1 MARNI
6 DAITT
11 ALEAAPGRVMVLME
25 TTAGAGTGL
34 GATFEEIA
42 ALVEGV
48 PPAHRA
54 RMGVC
59 VDTCHVF
66 AAGYDLVGD
75 YDGVWSRFGDIVGWD
90 RLHMMHLN
98 DSKFGLGTHRDRHEL
113 IAEGHLGEGVFRRVM
128 TDSRLAAIAKV
139 IETPKGDDA
148 TATDTRMLTRL
159 RSYAAGA

>member
-1 MARNI
+1 
-6 DAITT
+6 
-11 ALEAAPGRVMVLME
+11 MVLME

-34 GATFEEIA
+34 GATFEEIS
-42 ALVEGV
+42 ALVQGV
-48 PPAHRA
+48 PSAHRS

-59 VDTCHVF
+59 VDTCHIF

-75 YDGVWSRFGDIVGWD
+75 YDGVWSRFGDVVGWD

-113 IAEGHLGEGVFRRVM
+113 IAEGQLGEGVFRRVM
-128 TDSRLAAIAKV
+128 TDPRLATVTKV

-148 TATDTRMLTRL
+148 TVSDGRMLARL
-159 RSYAAGA
+159 RSYAAGQ